1 MIELHESPE
10 HRTPTG
16 TPKVLTLRRK
26 SLQLP
31 QTGQRIRLV
40 DLFWSLLIFADLLR
54 QTVRP
59 SSTTLQPP
67 SPLPTPVT

>member
-16 TPKVLTLRRK
+16 TPKVLTLQDQ
-26 SLQLP
+26 SDIV
-31 QTGQRIRLV
+31 TYYV
-40 DLFWSLLIFADLLR
+40 DLFWSLLIFSDLLR
-54 QTVRP
+54 QAVRP